1 MGKWWDPSAILGK
14 FCNVNNGTSKRGNRN
29 SGTDGVLFIK
39 IRGKVDKSDVEWL
52 MFEASFEKLWC
63 RSGN

>member
-1 MGKWWDPSAILGK
+1 MS
-14 FCNVNNGTSKRGNRN
+14 GTSKRGNRN